1 MVLHSRTSPKYL
13 KNSRICTLEFGLFM
27 ASPKI
32 IESPSQIKVCKMSKI
47 ERIFI
52 RIPLSIFF
60 WLNLP
65 EIYSMQKQWF
75 SVKDFFTLAKEILNR
90 KLHFFVQFY
99 RCSRSEVLCKKDL
112 KNFEKFTRKHPCQSI
127 FLIDLRPTT
136 LLKKRL

>member
-1 MVLHSRTSPKYL
+1 MLYKIHGYALLNLVFLLENPESIDSP
-13 KNSRICTLEFGLFM
+13 SRIKF
-27 ASPKI
+27 
-32 IESPSQIKVCKMSKI
+32 CKMFKI

-52 RIPLSIFF
+52 RIPLSNFF

-65 EIYSMQKQWF
+65 EIYSMQKHWF
-75 SVKDFFTLAKEILNR
+75 SVKDLLTLAKEILNR
-90 KLHFFVQFY
+90 KLLFLWSFTDAVVR
-99 RCSRSEVLCKKDL
+99 RCSVKKDL